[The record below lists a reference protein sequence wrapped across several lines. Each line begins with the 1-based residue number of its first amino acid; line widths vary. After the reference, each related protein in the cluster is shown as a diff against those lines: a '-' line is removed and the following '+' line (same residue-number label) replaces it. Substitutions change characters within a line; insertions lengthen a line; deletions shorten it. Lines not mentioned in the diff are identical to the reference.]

1 VSTYSFHEHKKTA
14 QIRVLD
20 IDSGD
25 SQSLVEESGASEPV
39 WLGDDEVLYLKS
51 GSDGNTTLV
60 VRHVNS
66 AEVS

>member
-1 VSTYSFHEHKKTA
+1 MSTYSFHDHKKTA

-25 SQSLVEESGASEPV
+25 SQSLVEEPGASEPV
-39 WLGDDEVLYLKS
+39 WLEDDEVLYLKG
-51 GSDGNTTLV
+51 GSNGSTTLV
-60 VRHVNS
+60 VSHVKS